1 MSWRRNQWDRQPTLS
16 GKHNFS
22 NTKASFAVGEVAQVL
37 STMDASIGTITGILP
52 QSAVPSLDQGAEGFT
67 DELLQIKAHAI
78 SLRQKSDNP
87 DTSFD
92 VEITPNGG
100 RLRNFVT
107 HTDSS
112 SSRPIQNTAL
122 LGNDISN
129 SRAIL
134 STCPPDASSVSFKN
148 SVLVDVC
155 GNTVVGDELS
165 RTYYSSNGTTALGNY
180 KFNVRGASYFSNADE
195 WSTTTTSDP
204 SSANASQPYA
214 IYCDG
219 NLRVNGT
226 LAANTV
232 LENQTIQTTS
242 NIELGGSAWVIGTT
256 YDPNYQC
263 GVTAEN
269 DTSNAI
275 NNSFDANE
283 LYCDNSGG
291 SGQLW
296 VLNNSYFLS
305 NVDVCGNLV
314 AGVGISSEINTGYNN
329 SRLLVQQELT
339 DTTDASAALL
349 IQTAQSKAAAFGI
362 QSMPDNSA
370 WYMGSDPSYGW
381 ISASKDITDQSNA
394 AILVWKNDDS
404 DGSKNCVGVNPGS
417 ASVNKPLVVGSDA
430 SGASSSFGG
439 NVEITDVNSPTWQSD
454 TYGQSV
460 IMLINPSADAS
471 TNVSSTIGFQEAQ
484 TDNSFNGAISHVKH
498 DASGNNQSFV
508 LSSSGSAGNSYKD
521 IAFFM
526 NKDGSNCMSL
536 AGDPSGSYYNAWFP
550 KGVIGQGDQPSTT
563 DNDTL
568 SSRRIMTLTND
579 LADGSGIAVFVG
591 GQKDASQN
599 STEVWYGKI
608 QDPSSLQYY
617 PSTRLNLIGNSNNVS
632 VFGDFAKNSVGVG
645 FQTSSDQGS
654 DATNIVQHPGS
665 FVANAIEPY
674 GNVPA
679 LRAIRNGATLSD
691 ASFGELFTMEHL
703 GPGSDGGNRK
713 IGWMNNVSLSDNNDT
728 TTSYQIAPSNTVP
741 LVDITTNNNNSSPVF
756 TVNQS
761 VGVPNGVG
769 SMSQPVSGG
778 FYNQWLGRFVDASL
792 NPAGLVV
799 DASGRVALGVTSQW
813 SESSSVTDVSLCGSN
828 SVSLDNYSG
837 YNVVVGSG
845 IASGNPVS
853 QSTAYSTQDMSQGR
867 PLMAV
872 GGYHTGRYAETA
884 DPSYT
889 VADISF
895 VSNSIIDYYN
905 SNEVWI
911 KDASN
916 ANVRSGINVLDTSG
930 AILTVDTSGGYTKP
944 PTNGTIPL
952 QVYGG
957 SQSGIMVGS
966 YFNQSGA
973 TITYDAANKTISTGI
988 LANDATSGIPV
999 ATNPMV
1005 LDSAGMVT
1013 LAGGL
1018 SASGSINTTGGIQTT
1033 TTVSG
1038 DKMYVTGDISSNDT
1052 FQVVNVNY
1060 VRAYVDEAINSNPET
1075 TNYWVIASGYVQLAD
1090 TVDTSNVLITGTM
1103 TAHTFSA
1110 TSDLRAKTE
1119 VKDIESATET
1129 VGQLRG
1135 VSYKMKDDTSE
1146 RQRYG
1151 LIAQEV
1157 EEVLPSLVHEVEE
1170 GHKSVNYIDI
1180 IGILVES
1187 VKELS
1192 ARVKELESKPN

>member
-67 DELLQIKAHAI
+67 DELLQIRAHSI
-78 SLRQKSDNP
+78 SLRQKSDDP

-107 HTDSS
+107 ENNTDPT
-112 SSRPIQNTAL
+112 RPVQNTAL
-122 LGNDISN
+122 FGNDMSN

-134 STCPPDASSVSFKN
+134 STCPPDASSVSFIN

-180 KFNVRGASYFSNADE
+180 KFNVRGASYFSNTDN
-195 WSTTTTSDP
+195 WSTNTTSDP

-226 LAANTV
+226 LAANTI

-242 NIELGGSAWVIGTT
+242 NIELGGSAWVIGST
-256 YDPNYQC
+256 YDSNYQC
-263 GVTAEN
+263 GVTPAN

-314 AGVGISSEINTGYNN
+314 AGVGISSESNIGYTD

-349 IQTAQSKAAAFGI
+349 IQTAQSKKAAFGI
-362 QSMPDNSA
+362 QSMTDNSA

-381 ISASKDITDQSNA
+381 ISTSKDITDQSNA
-394 AILVWKNDDS
+394 AILVWKNNDS

-417 ASVNKPLVVGSDA
+417 ASVNKPLVVGSNA
-430 SGASSSFGG
+430 NGESASFGG
-439 NVEITDVNSPTWQSD
+439 ILEIVDGSGSTWQSN
-454 TYGQSV
+454 TYGQPAITV
-460 IMLINPSADAS
+460 INPSADAS
-471 TNVSSTIGFQEAQ
+471 SNVNSTIGFQEAQ

-498 DASGNNQSFV
+498 DASGNKQSIV
-508 LSSSGSAGNSYKD
+508 LSSSGSAGNNYKD

-536 AGDPSGSYYNAWFP
+536 AGDPSSSYYNAWFP
-550 KGVIGQGDQPSTT
+550 QGIIGQGDQPSTT
-563 DNDTL
+563 DTDSL
-568 SSRRIMTLTND
+568 SARRIMTLTNN
-579 LADGSGIAVFVG
+579 LPDGSGVAVFVG
-591 GQKDASQN
+591 GKDDVAQKSA
-599 STEVWYGKI
+599 EVWYGTT
-608 QDPSSLQYY
+608 QEPSSLQYC
-617 PSTRLNLIGNSNNVS
+617 PSARLNLFGNSNNVS
-632 VFGDFAKNSVGVG
+632 VFGDLAKNSVGVG
-645 FQTSSDQGS
+645 FRTSPDQAG
-654 DATNIVQHPGS
+654 ATSIFQHPGS
-665 FVANAIEPY
+665 LVANAVDAC

-679 LRAIRNGATLSD
+679 LRAIRNGATLDD
-691 ASFGELFTMEHL
+691 ASYGELFTMEQL
-703 GPGSDGGNRK
+703 GPDSNGGNRK
-713 IGWMNNVSLSDNNDT
+713 IGWMNNVSLSDNNGT
-728 TTSYQIAPSNTVP
+728 TTSYQIASTDTVP
-741 LVDITTNNNNSSPVF
+741 LVDITTNNSSSPVF

-761 VGVPNGVG
+761 VGVSNGVG
-769 SMSQPVSGG
+769 SMSQPISGG
-778 FYNQWLGRFVDASL
+778 FYNQWLGRFVDTSL

-813 SESSSVTDVSLCGSN
+813 SESSTVIDTSLCGIN
-828 SVSLDNYSG
+828 SVSLSDYSG

-845 IASGNPVS
+845 TATGNPTSVS
-853 QSTAYSTQDMSQGR
+853 NQNAYPTQDNGQVR

-872 GGYHTGRYAETA
+872 GGYHTGRYALVS

-895 VSNSIIDYYN
+895 VSNSITNHYN
-905 SNEVWI
+905 EYQVWVQ
-911 KDASN
+911 DVSN
-916 ANVRSGINVLDTSG
+916 ANVQTGINVLDTSG
-930 AILTVDTSGGYTKP
+930 AILTVDTSDGYTKP

-957 SQSGIMVGS
+957 SQSGMVLGS
-966 YFNQSGA
+966 YYSQSGA
-973 TITYDAANKTISTGI
+973 SITYDATNKTISTGI
-988 LANDATSGIPV
+988 LANDASGIPV

-1018 SASGSINTTGGIQTT
+1018 SASGSINTTGGIQST

-1038 DKMYVTGDISSNDT
+1038 DKMYVTGDISANEPY
-1052 FQVVNVNY
+1052 QVVNVNY
-1060 VRAYVDEAINSNPET
+1060 LRAYVDETIDSNPAT
-1075 TNYWVIASGYVQLAD
+1075 TNYWVVASNYVQLAD
-1090 TVDTSNVLITGTM
+1090 SVDTSNVSIQGTM
-1103 TAHTFSA
+1103 SAHTFSA

-1135 VSYKMKDDTSE
+1135 VSYKMKDDISE
-1146 RQRYG
+1146 RLRYG

-1170 GHKSVNYIDI
+1170 GHKSVNYIDM

>member
-67 DELLQIKAHAI
+67 DELLQIRAHSI
-78 SLRQKSDNP
+78 SLRQKSDDP

-107 HTDSS
+107 ENNTDPT
-112 SSRPIQNTAL
+112 RPVQNTAL
-122 LGNDISN
+122 FGNDMSN

-134 STCPPDASSVSFKN
+134 STCPPDASSVSFIN

-180 KFNVRGASYFSNADE
+180 KFNVRGASYFSNADN
-195 WSTTTTSDP
+195 WSTITTSDP

-226 LAANTV
+226 LAANTI

-242 NIELGGSAWVIGTT
+242 NIELGGSAWVIGST

-263 GVTAEN
+263 GVTPAN
-269 DTSNAI
+269 STSNAI

-314 AGVGISSEINTGYNN
+314 AGVGISSESNIGYSN
-329 SRLLVQQELT
+329 SRLLVQQELS

-349 IQTAQSKAAAFGI
+349 IQTSQSKNAAFGI
-362 QSMPDNSA
+362 QSMSDTSA

-381 ISASKDITDQSNA
+381 ISASKTITDQSNA

-404 DGSKNCVGVNPGS
+404 DGSNNCVGINPGN
-417 ASVNKPLVVGSDA
+417 APVNKPLVVGSNA
-430 SGASSSFGG
+430 NGVSASFGG
-439 NVEITDVNSPTWQSD
+439 ILEIVDGSGSTWQSN
-454 TYGQSV
+454 TYGQSD
-460 IMLINPSADAS
+460 IMLINPSADSS

-508 LSSSGSAGNSYKD
+508 LSSSGSAGNNYKD

-536 AGDPSGSYYNAWFP
+536 AGDPSSSYYNAWFP
-550 KGVIGQGDQPSTT
+550 RGVIGQGDQPSTT
-563 DNDTL
+563 DPDSL
-568 SSRRIMTLTND
+568 SARRIMTLTNN
-579 LADGSGIAVFVG
+579 LADGSGVAVFVG
-591 GQKDASQN
+591 GKSDTTQQSA
-599 STEVWYGKI
+599 EVWYGTR
-608 QDPSSLQYY
+608 QDTTSQQYCPSA
-617 PSTRLNLIGNSNNVS
+617 RLNLFGNSNNVS
-632 VFGDFAKNSVGVG
+632 VFGSLAKNSVGVG
-645 FQTSSDQGS
+645 FQTSPDQGS
-654 DATNIVQHPGS
+654 DATSIVQHPGS
-665 FVANAIEPY
+665 FVANAIEPS

-691 ASFGELFTMEHL
+691 ASYGELFTMEQL
-703 GPGSDGGNRK
+703 GPDINGGNRK
-713 IGWMNNVSLSDNNDT
+713 IGWMNNVSLSDNNGT
-728 TTSYQIAPSNTVP
+728 TTSYQIASTDTVP
-741 LVDITTNNNNSSPVF
+741 LVDITTNNSSSPVF

-778 FYNQWLGRFVDASL
+778 FYNQWSGRFVDASL

-813 SESSSVTDVSLCGSN
+813 SEWSSVIDSSLCGSN
-828 SVSLDNYSG
+828 NVSLSDYSG

-845 IASGNPVS
+845 IATGNPTS
-853 QSTAYSTQDMSQGR
+853 LSNQNAYSTQTEVR

-872 GGYHTGRYAETA
+872 GGYHTGRYALTT

-895 VSNSIIDYYN
+895 VNTSIKDYYN

-911 KDASN
+911 QDNSN
-916 ANVRSGINVLDTSG
+916 AQVRSGIDVLDTSG
-930 AILTVDTSGGYTKP
+930 AILTVDTSVGYTRP
-944 PTNGTIPL
+944 PTGGTLPL

-957 SQSGIMVGS
+957 SQSGMVLGS
-966 YFNQSGA
+966 YYNQSGA
-973 TITYDAANKTISTGI
+973 SITYDATNKTISTGI
-988 LANDATSGIPV
+988 LASDASGIPV

-1018 SASGSINTTGGIQTT
+1018 SASGSINTTGGIQAD
-1033 TTVSG
+1033 TVTG
-1038 DKMYVTGDISSNDT
+1038 DKMYASGDISASELY
-1052 FQVVNVNY
+1052 QVVNVNY
-1060 VRAYVDEAINSNPET
+1060 LRTYVDETIDSNPAT
-1075 TNYWVIASGYVQLAD
+1075 TNYWVVASGYVQLAES
-1090 TVDTSNVLITGTM
+1090 VDTSNVSIQGTM
-1103 TAHTFSA
+1103 SAHTFSA

-1135 VSYKMKDDTSE
+1135 VSYKMKDDISE
-1146 RQRYG
+1146 RLRYG

-1170 GHKSVNYIDI
+1170 GHKSVNYIDM